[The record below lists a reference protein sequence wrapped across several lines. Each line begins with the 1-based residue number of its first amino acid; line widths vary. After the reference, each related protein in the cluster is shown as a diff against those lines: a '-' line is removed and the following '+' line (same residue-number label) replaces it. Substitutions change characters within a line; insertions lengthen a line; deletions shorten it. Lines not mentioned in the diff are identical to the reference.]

1 MDERQEKSILEM
13 GRGAIM
19 ERADYEMRAMI
30 RNILDPNTSAKAARK
45 LNITLTFKPGD
56 DRQTIVVECVAKS
69 TLASTN
75 AITTMLYV
83 LDEDTVVEMA
93 PQIPGQ
99 LAVDAGEQE
108 APPKLRLIHC
118 GRAYVITPSGAQEV
132 IETPIVPATLQ
143 LHSLDSIVK
152 MIRTEAI
159 HLADANTP
167 ALFVNIPSPTNVTC
181 FSQPDFT
188 QRCVRAVFYSAG
200 ATDVPGWDAKV
211 TLGFEEAQ
219 IALRTRFQETGDSL
233 YAMKLVNDISLGA
246 KVIYNDNGVA
256 TTVTTKSGVSL
267 QTNEAI
273 RPIVKLRPY
282 RTFQEV
288 EQPESTFL
296 IRINDRGISFIEAD
310 GGMWRL
316 TARNTIKAF
325 LEEKLAAEIE
335 SGKLVVAL

>member
-1 MDERQEKSILEM
+1 MLKEALQ
-13 GRGAIM
+13 
-19 ERADYEMRAMI
+19 Y
-30 RNILDPNTSAKAARK
+30 ILDGMRPETQN
-45 LNITLTFKPGD
+45 L
-56 DRQTIVVECVAKS
+56 
-69 TLASTN
+69 
-75 AITTMLYV
+75 
-83 LDEDTVVEMA
+83 
-93 PQIPGQ
+93 
-99 LAVDAGEQE
+99 
-108 APPKLRLIHC
+108 C

-188 QRCVRAVFYSAG
+188 QRCVRAVFY
-200 ATDVPGWDAKV
+200 
-211 TLGFEEAQ
+211 
-219 IALRTRFQETGDSL
+219 
-233 YAMKLVNDISLGA
+233 
-246 KVIYNDNGVA
+246 
-256 TTVTTKSGVSL
+256 
-267 QTNEAI
+267 
-273 RPIVKLRPY
+273 
-282 RTFQEV
+282 
-288 EQPESTFL
+288 
-296 IRINDRGISFIEAD
+296 NDRGISFIEAD